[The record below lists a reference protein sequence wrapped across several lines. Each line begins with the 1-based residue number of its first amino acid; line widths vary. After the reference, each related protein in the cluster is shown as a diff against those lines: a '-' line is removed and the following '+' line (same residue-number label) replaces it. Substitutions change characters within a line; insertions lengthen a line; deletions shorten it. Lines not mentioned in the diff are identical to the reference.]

1 MKNNMKKSVYLCLSV
16 LVLTMAGLSSCSNEG
31 GGGNGVIWDIAPIE
45 FSVFITDS
53 QGHDL
58 LDSATQNNLI
68 KDITVVYEGKTYPVE
83 NVSDYELRRKGGA
96 KTRAY
101 FAHFKGLLLGKY
113 WSHKTFTSGDYELRF
128 GEFDGTESIG
138 LREITLN
145 LPNGI
150 QANLAYRNN
159 FSWKSNGNPD
169 RNMQFYLNG
178 QELNDEAGK
187 CGYYNFQYSD
197 TEGLKYV
204 PSEIK

>member
-1 MKNNMKKSVYLCLSV
+1 MKKVFV
-16 LVLTMAGLSSCSNEG
+16 LMSALALTMVGLGSCSNEEVVG
-31 GGGNGVIWDIAPIE
+31 GGDLVWDIAPVE
-45 FSVFITDS
+45 FSIFITDD

-68 KDITVVYEGKTYPVE
+68 KDITVVYEGETYPVE
-83 NVSDYELRRKGGA
+83 NERDLYEKRMSDA

-101 FAHFKGLLLGKY
+101 LADFKGLILYKY
-113 WSHKTFTSGDYELRF
+113 WSHKTFTSGDYVIRF
-128 GEFDGTESIG
+128 GEFSGDESIG
-138 LREITLN
+138 LREIILN

-159 FSWKSNGNPD
+159 FSWKASGNPD
-169 RNMQFYLNG
+169 KNTQFYLNG
-178 QELNDEAGK
+178 LELNDEAGK
-187 CGYYNFQYSD
+187 CGYYHFQYSD